1 MDDHNTI
8 SIIDY
13 GSSKIRLGVHDQYLP
28 NSKFIID
35 ELYKYDDNNFSND
48 DVLKKIILNTEKEI
62 KKHLQSLSVM
72 IDNGNYFSVDLSYK
86 KKIDNQKINTDI
98 INKTIQEAKS
108 IIEENYKNFKILHL
122 IVVKYILD
130 KKNYFKLN
138 EDIYVNDFTIEI
150 KFLLSP
156 INVINKIK
164 DSFKKNHISIDKILC
179 SSYVKTL
186 LYNKYFEKYDVKVF
200 IDIGFLKTS
209 ILIYFKDRL
218 KFIDYIP
225 IGGENITKDISSV
238 LEVDKIRAERIKK
251 KFNQSNATFESEDN
265 QNNLLIKIVHARV
278 EEIIDLSFKNYT
290 DIEFLKNKKSILV
303 FTGEGSKI
311 LSKNSIYLK
320 EQYNYFDEMSF
331 FEESS
336 EIICD
341 TGLYYMTNKDP
352 YEITLSSKKPKNRGF
367 FEKIFYFFSR

>member
-122 IVVKYILD
+122 IVV
-130 KKNYFKLN
+130 
-138 EDIYVNDFTIEI
+138 
-150 KFLLSP
+150 
-156 INVINKIK
+156 
-164 DSFKKNHISIDKILC
+164 
-179 SSYVKTL
+179 
-186 LYNKYFEKYDVKVF
+186 
-200 IDIGFLKTS
+200 
-209 ILIYFKDRL
+209 
-218 KFIDYIP
+218 
-225 IGGENITKDISSV
+225 
-238 LEVDKIRAERIKK
+238 
-251 KFNQSNATFESEDN
+251 
-265 QNNLLIKIVHARV
+265 
-278 EEIIDLSFKNYT
+278 
-290 DIEFLKNKKSILV
+290 
-303 FTGEGSKI
+303 
-311 LSKNSIYLK
+311 
-320 EQYNYFDEMSF
+320 
-331 FEESS
+331 
-336 EIICD
+336 
-341 TGLYYMTNKDP
+341 
-352 YEITLSSKKPKNRGF
+352 
-367 FEKIFYFFSR
+367 